1 MKNNLTC
8 ELVQDLLPSYID
20 GLTSDVTNVAVR
32 EHISHCDKCKTTLEN
47 MSQPCNEEK
56 IIYEKKEIDFLKKAR
71 KKNIRVIVSSLVSVV
86 LVIAIVFSS
95 LPYLIKYDFDDSMVL
110 CNLTVEGDTFNINA
124 TADHKYAKITDVN
137 YTLGDSGILDISFKG
152 REKTSLDNRTLFTW
166 SYSSDK
172 VKSVIHQ
179 GKILWE
185 DGEYIS
191 PITSAVYKCRTPYI
205 GDMSHNSVIASQLG
219 IGEHIGSFEN
229 RLTTVQEPYGW
240 ELIFRDYIMLKQLPE
255 KERLMKGYACVLLGI
270 IGNLSEVKFT
280 YTVLDYKGEKAE
292 YDLTVTKEQATE
304 LLGRNIK
311 KCSEDVNIL
320 QSLMEKTGLAD
331 MAYINP
337 DNMESFEAEINEK
350 AEIRLFNASTS
361 QIKRIELQCKETE
374 NFGARD
380 FEDDSIFNIGKRPV
394 HTLVDLD
401 LDLDNLSDNAYDE
414 KRLGNVNVEV
424 TVYDW
429 DGNEYTVEDKITVSA
444 FRGAFYDYILTGNF
458 EKGFNI
464 IQQ

>member
-20 GLTSDVTNVAVR
+20 GLTSDITNGAVR
-32 EHISHCDKCKTTLEN
+32 EHISHCDRCKATLEN

-56 IIYEKKEIDFLKKAR
+56 ISNEKKEIDFLKKAR
-71 KKNIRVIVSSLVSVV
+71 KRNIRVIISSFISVV

-95 LPYLIKYDFDDSMVL
+95 LPYLIKFNLDDSMVL
-110 CNLTVEGDTFNINA
+110 CNLNVEGDTFNISA

-166 SYSSDK
+166 SLTSDK
-172 VKSVIHQ
+172 VKSVVHQ

-191 PITSAVYKCRTPYI
+191 PLTSAVFKYRTPYI

-219 IGEHIGSFEN
+219 IGENIGTFTN
-229 RLTTVQEPYGW
+229 KLTTVKEPYGW
-240 ELIFRDYIMLKQLPE
+240 ELIFSYPLVPQQRAE
-255 KERLMKGYACVLLGI
+255 KESLMESYAYVLLGV

-280 YTVLDYKGEKAE
+280 YGVLN
-292 YDLTVTKEQATE
+292 YDGDEEEQSFTVTKEQASE
-304 LLGRNIK
+304 FFGRNIK

-320 QSLMEKTGLAD
+320 QSLMDKTGLSH
-331 MAYINP
+331 MVYIDP
-337 DNMESFEAEINEK
+337 DNTESFEAEINET
-350 AEIRLFNASTS
+350 AEIRLFNASES
-361 QIKRIELQCKETE
+361 EIKRIELCCKETE
-374 NFGARD
+374 NFGAVD
-380 FEDDSIFNIGKRPV
+380 FEDDSIFNIGKKPV
-394 HTLVDLD
+394 HTLVDLGV
-401 LDLDNLSDNAYDE
+401 NLYHLSKNAYDS
-414 KRLGNVNVEV
+414 KRLGNVSVEV
-424 TVYDW
+424 KLYDW
-429 DGNEYTVEDKITVSA
+429 EGNEYGVKDKITVSA
-444 FRGAFYDYILTGNF
+444 FSGAAYDYTLVGDF

-464 IQQ
+464 IQ

>member
-20 GLTSDVTNVAVR
+20 GLTSDITNGAVR
-32 EHISHCDKCKTTLEN
+32 EHISHCDKCKATLEN

-56 IIYEKKEIDFLKKAR
+56 ITNEKKEIDFLKKAR
-71 KKNIRVIVSSLVSVV
+71 KKNIRVIISSLISVV

-95 LPYLIKYDFDDSMVL
+95 LPYLIKFNLDDSMVL
-110 CNLTVEGDTFNINA
+110 CNLNVEGDTFNISA
-124 TADHKYAKITDVN
+124 TADHKYARITDVI
-137 YTLGDSGILDISFKG
+137 YTLGNSGILDISFEG

-166 SYSSDK
+166 SLTSDK

-191 PITSAVYKCRTPYI
+191 PLTSAVFKYRTPYI

-219 IGEHIGSFEN
+219 IGENIGTFTN
-229 RLTTVQEPYGW
+229 KLTTVKEPYGW
-240 ELIFRDYIMLKQLPE
+240 ELIFSYPLVPQQRAE
-255 KERLMKGYACVLLGI
+255 KESLMESYAYVLLGV

-280 YTVLDYKGEKAE
+280 YGVLN
-292 YDLTVTKEQATE
+292 YDGDEEEQSFTVTKEQASE
-304 LLGRNIK
+304 FFGGNIK

-320 QSLMEKTGLAD
+320 QSLMDKTGLSH
-331 MAYINP
+331 MAYIDP
-337 DNMESFEAEINEK
+337 DNTESFEAEINET
-350 AEIRLFNASTS
+350 AEIRLFNASES
-361 QIKRIELQCKETE
+361 EIKRIELCCKETE
-374 NFGARD
+374 NFGAVD

-394 HTLVDLD
+394 HTLVDLGV
-401 LDLDNLSDNAYDE
+401 NLYHLSKNAYDS
-414 KRLGNVNVEV
+414 KRLGNVSVEV

-429 DGNEYTVEDKITVSA
+429 EGNEYKVKDKIEISA
-444 FRGAFYDYILTGNF
+444 FKAAAYDYTLVGDFETGF
-458 EKGFNI
+458 SIK
-464 IQQ
+464 Q